1 MKPRMWSGQ
10 LAVEFDQA
18 DASRDSYRAALVV
31 LNVKLICE
39 FAPFV
44 RDQSEYENFRHRA
57 IDLAMSIQ
65 DEAHRN
71 YALKLVEEL
80 SNAKRR
86 QWEEDA
92 QDTAKGQRTAQV
104 AGPSIT
110 GPEPQH
116 PVDCQMTLWSPGPI
130 RALRA
135 EVRLYRLADAP
146 CEGVGPP
153 LGVKS
158 RLEAGQRRCRLCA
171 MSRHPTLTSSSSGA
185 QSPAATAARSLSDKV
200 KARRAN

>member
-1 MKPRMWSGQ
+1 MIHHQ
-10 LAVEFDQA
+10 EFSSMFGPFKRYRVTREAQSLSEAKDVRAANWRSILNQA

-44 RDQSEYENFRHRA
+44 RDRSEYENFRHRA

-86 QWEEDA
+86 QWEEDGLKTQLKGRERPKWLA
-92 QDTAKGQRTAQV
+92 QASRDLNRNT
-104 AGPSIT
+104 PLI
-110 GPEPQH
+110 
-116 PVDCQMTLWSPGPI
+116 
-130 RALRA
+130 
-135 EVRLYRLADAP
+135 VR
-146 CEGVGPP
+146 
-153 LGVKS
+153 
-158 RLEAGQRRCRLCA
+158 
-171 MSRHPTLTSSSSGA
+171 
-185 QSPAATAARSLSDKV
+185 
-200 KARRAN
+200 